1 MPVDMLTNS
10 NLREVKKRGISEN
23 VSIDYR
29 MKFAN
34 LLFQKNSLFSFL
46 IKVVWSFAC
55 YDVVSQK
62 STTMQ
67 FLLINLIDV

>member
-34 LLFQKNSLFSFL
+34 LLFQKKFT
-46 IKVVWSFAC
+46 V
-55 YDVVSQK
+55 
-62 STTMQ
+62 
-67 FLLINLIDV
+67 